1 MLDTQREIADALARV
16 MSDAF
21 THGLTTDD
29 IGAIAKMVAAQQP
42 LDLDY
47 SAQHAAELANG
58 ADDLPIYT
66 ELPEGL
72 IDLPS
77 AMRKYGCR
85 RGRLDSWV
93 QRGRLKVYGR
103 LKGAARG
110 GGYVVVSEA
119 ELTNRLAT
127 VPSKGGRPRKTA
139 QPSID

>member
-1 MLDTQREIADALARV
+1 MLDTRKDATDALARA
-16 MSDAF
+16 MGDAF

-29 IGAIAKMVAAQQP
+29 IGEIAQMVAAQRP
-42 LDLDY
+42 LAPDY
-47 SAQHAAELANG
+47 SAQHVAETPIG

-127 VPSKGGRPRKTA
+127 VPRKGGRPRKTA

>member
-77 AMRKYGCR
+77 AMMIY
-85 RGRLDSWV
+85 D
-93 QRGRLKVYGR
+93 
-103 LKGAARG
+103 
-110 GGYVVVSEA
+110 
-119 ELTNRLAT
+119 
-127 VPSKGGRPRKTA
+127 GGRPRLRNWVKRGYLEIHGRLRAPAPGGGYIIVSKSELMEKLATGEKTA
-139 QPSID
+139 GRPRKN

>member
-1 MLDTQREIADALARV
+1 MLDNRKEATDALARA
-16 MSDAF
+16 MSDAL
-21 THGLTTDD
+21 TNGLTADD
-29 IGAIAKMVAAQQP
+29 IDEIAQMVAAEQP
-42 LDLDY
+42 RNLDY
-47 SAQHAAELANG
+47 SAQHAAERAKG

-119 ELTNRLAT
+119 ELTDRLAT
-127 VPSKGGRPRKTA
+127 VPRKGGRPRKTA
-139 QPSID
+139 QSSID

>member
-1 MLDTQREIADALARV
+1 MVESTQTTADDLRGAIEDALAAGVITRDEILDMV
-16 MSDAF
+16 STAEP
-21 THGLTTDD
+21 TTALN
-29 IGAIAKMVAAQQP
+29 GHEP
-42 LDLDY
+42 
-47 SAQHAAELANG
+47 AEPATR

-72 IDLPS
+72 IDLPT
-77 AMRKYGCR
+77 AMRKFGCR